1 MKNTNVKTATA
12 TAKAIIVALPE
23 FDSSATAIGK
33 AYEAFDKAS
42 AKLTDTIDFV
52 MNSYIDQCNKAGL
65 GKTKAD
71 VDRLGQAIRDSQAV
85 LDIVASGAMEKK
97 TFTEY
102 AQSAMR
108 AFFHGVPFSASL
120 KNDKDMGLPWGGAK
134 GGDKKPSKAG
144 PSTDTTRAALDK
156 TLCKALEQA
165 RALGLT
171 EFAAD
176 MLDLCIDRLDSF
188 KE

>member
-1 MKNTNVKTATA
+1 MTKQTVKTAS
-12 TAKAIIVALPE
+12 IIVTLPE
-23 FDSSATAIGK
+23 FDTHAKTINK
-33 AYEAFDKAS
+33 AHETLDNAS
-42 AKLTDTIDFV
+42 AKTRDVVNFT
-52 MNSYIDQCNKAGL
+52 MQAYIDQCNKAGL
-65 GKTKAD
+65 SKTEADVTRLGKT
-71 VDRLGQAIRDSQAV
+71 IRESQAV
-85 LDIVASGAMEKK
+85 LDIVASGTMEKK

-108 AFFHGVPFSASL
+108 AFFHGVPFNAAL
-120 KNDKDMGLPWGGAK
+120 KNDKSMGLPWGGAK

-144 PSTDTTRAALDK
+144 PSTETTRAALDK
-156 TLCKALEQA
+156 TLSKALEQA

>member
-1 MKNTNVKTATA
+1 MTQATVKTVKTPAIVA
-12 TAKAIIVALPE
+12 PVFDKYALAII
-23 FDSSATAIGK
+23 K
-33 AYEAFDKAS
+33 AKTQAHGA
-42 AKLTDTIDFV
+42 
-52 MNSYIDQCNKAGL
+52 M
-65 GKTKAD
+65 TKAD
-71 VDRLGQAIRDSQAV
+71 ASIDATMQQFTDAWAIAGYSKSQADVARLGKAIRDSEAV
-85 LDIVASGAMEKK
+85 KNMTETTWLKRK

-120 KNDKDMGLPWGGAK
+120 KGNPDMGLPWGGAK
-134 GGDKKPSKAG
+134 GDKKNASG
-144 PSTDTTRAALDK
+144 TVVSTTREALDK
-156 TLCKALEQA
+156 TLIKALEQA
-165 RALGLT
+165 RLLGLT

>member
-1 MKNTNVKTATA
+1 MKKANVKTASV
-12 TAKAIIVALPE
+12 IVALPE
-23 FDSSATAIGK
+23 FDSSAKTIIK

-42 AKLTDTIDFV
+42 VSLTDTV
-52 MNSYIDQCNKAGL
+52 NYTMQAYIDQCNKAGL
-65 GKTKAD
+65 GKAQAD
-71 VDRLGQAIRDSQAV
+71 VTRLGKTIRESQAV

-120 KNDKDMGLPWGGAK
+120 KNDTDMGLPWGGAK
-134 GGDKKPSKAG
+134 GDKQSASG
-144 PSTDTTRAALDK
+144 VVISTTREALDK

-176 MLDLCIDRLDSF
+176 MLDLCIDRLDNF

>member
-1 MKNTNVKTATA
+1 MKNANVKTEKT
-12 TAKAIIVALPE
+12 IVALPE
-23 FDSSATAIGK
+23 FDSSANAIGK
-33 AYEAFDKAS
+33 AFEAFDKAS
-42 AKLTDTIDFV
+42 AKLTDTVDFV
-52 MNSYIDQCNKAGL
+52 MNGYIDQCNKAGL
-65 GKTKAD
+65 GKAQAD
-71 VDRLGQAIRDSQAV
+71 VTRLGKMIRESQTV

-134 GGDKKPSKAG
+134 GDKQSASG
-144 PSTDTTRAALDK
+144 VVISTTREALDK

-176 MLDLCIDRLDSF
+176 MLDLCIDRLDNF

>member
-1 MKNTNVKTATA
+1 MKKQTVKTASVVVT
-12 TAKAIIVALPE
+12 LPE
-23 FDSSATAIGK
+23 FDSSANAIGK

-42 AKLTDTIDFV
+42 AKLTDTVDFV
-52 MNSYIDQCNKAGL
+52 MNGYIDQCNKAGL
-65 GKTKAD
+65 GKAQAD
-71 VDRLGQAIRDSQAV
+71 VTRLGKMIRESQTV

-134 GGDKKPSKAG
+134 GDKQNASG
-144 PSTDTTRAALDK
+144 VVISTTREALDK

-176 MLDLCIDRLDSF
+176 MLDLCIDRLDNF

>member
-71 VDRLGQAIRDSQAV
+71 VDRLGKAIRDSQAV
-85 LDIVASGAMEKK
+85 LDIVASGAMIRK

-108 AFFHGVPFSASL
+108 AFFHGVPFEAQL
-120 KNDKDMGLPWGGAK
+120 KGNPNMGLPWGGAK
-134 GGDKKPSKAG
+134 GDKQNASG
-144 PSTDTTRAALDK
+144 VVISTTREALDK

-165 RALGLT
+165 RALGLLN
-171 EFAAD
+171 FAAELVD
-176 MLDLCIDRLDSF
+176 LAAESLDGF

>member
-1 MKNTNVKTATA
+1 MTKANVKTAT
-12 TAKAIIVALPE
+12 IVALPE
-23 FDSSATAIGK
+23 FDSSASAICK

-42 AKLTDTIDFV
+42 AKLSDTVDFV
-52 MNSYIDQCNKAGL
+52 MNGYIDQCNKAGL
-65 GKTKAD
+65 GKEQAD
-71 VDRLGQAIRDSQAV
+71 VTRLGKMIRESQTV
-85 LDIVASGAMEKK
+85 LDIVASGAMERK

-120 KNDKDMGLPWGGAK
+120 KNDANMGLPWGGAK
-134 GGDKKPSKAG
+134 GEKKSASGKVI
-144 PSTDTTRAALDK
+144 TTNRAELDK

-171 EFAAD
+171 EFAAE

>member
-1 MKNTNVKTATA
+1 MKKANVKTASVV
-12 TAKAIIVALPE
+12 VALPE
-23 FDSSATAIGK
+23 FDSSATTIIK
-33 AYEAFDKAS
+33 AYEKFDKAS
-42 AKLTDTIDFV
+42 EALDTTV
-52 MNSYIDQCNKAGL
+52 NATMQAYIDQCNKAGL
-65 GKTKAD
+65 GKDKAD
-71 VDRLGQAIRDSQAV
+71 VDRLGKMIRDSQVV
-85 LDIVASGAMEKK
+85 LDIVALGAMPRK

-108 AFFHGVPFSASL
+108 AFFHGVPFYASL
-120 KNDKDMGLPWGGAK
+120 KGNPDMGLPWGGAK
-134 GGDKKPSKAG
+134 GDKQNASG
-144 PSTDTTRAALDK
+144 VVISTTREALDK

-165 RALGLT
+165 RLLGLT